1 MTAGISNRLN
11 ELNDEA
17 GDAGHLLFFS
27 HCNYSGK
34 GAIHCQTTLALR
46 RTFKC
51 PNAEIAY
58 QPFISISEKG

>member
-17 GDAGHLLFFS
+17 GDAGHLLFS
-27 HCNYSGK
+27 
-34 GAIHCQTTLALR
+34 ATVITRARAQRCQTTLALR